1 MLARSWTSCAF
12 WIPVF
17 LERNFF
23 SKSVVVIGLLFRYL
37 RNKDNG
43 RVREELMRFSLFA
56 ISDILRVKKV
66 NIFTS

>member
-1 MLARSWTSCAF
+1 M
-12 WIPVF
+12 
-17 LERNFF
+17 ERNFF

-66 NIFTS
+66 NNFTS

>member
-23 SKSVVVIGLLFRYL
+23 SKSVVVIGLLFKYL
-37 RNKDNG
+37 QG
-43 RVREELMRFSLFA
+43 HVREELMRFSLFE
-56 ISDILRVKKV
+56 IKDILMVKKV